1 MFSFIFL
8 FKHTTQLSFYTPPQ
22 TTQSN
27 FSLCFFSQNYTK
39 VSDNYFSKLENSL
52 AGTTNY

>member
-8 FKHTTQLSFYTPPQ
+8 FKHTTQLFFYTSPQ
-22 TTQSN
+22 TAQSN

-39 VSDNYFSKLENSL
+39 VSDNLFL
-52 AGTTNY
+52 